1 MVEILVLAVVF
12 MIILPIVALGIA
24 IYTADNKKVTIVLT
38 TLTLVLPVETTVFII
53 YLIVELF
60 NLIY

>member
-1 MVEILVLAVVF
+1 MVKVLVLAVIF

-24 IYTADNKKVTIVLT
+24 IYTNDKNVTIVLT
-38 TLTLVLPVETTVFII
+38 TLTFILPIEVTIFTI
-53 YLIVELF
+53 YLIIELF

>member
-1 MVEILVLAVVF
+1 MVKVLVLAVIF

-24 IYTADNKKVTIVLT
+24 IYTNDKNVTIVLT
-38 TLTLVLPVETTVFII
+38 TLTFILPIEVTIFII
-53 YLIVELF
+53 YLVIELF

>member
-1 MVEILVLAVVF
+1 MIKVLVLAVVF

-24 IYTADNKKVTIVLT
+24 IYTNDKNVTIVLT
-38 TLTLVLPVETTVFII
+38 TLTFILPIEVTIFII
-53 YLIVELF
+53 YLIIELF

>member
-1 MVEILVLAVVF
+1 MIKIFILAILTL
-12 MIILPIVALGIA
+12 ILPLVTVGITV
-24 IYTADNKKVTIVLT
+24 YTADNKKLTKVLT
-38 TLTLVLPVETTVFII
+38 ALTFIIPIETTVFII

>member
-1 MVEILVLAVVF
+1 MIKVLVLAVVF

-24 IYTADNKKVTIVLT
+24 IYTNDKNVTIVLT
-38 TLTLVLPVETTVFII
+38 ALTFILPIEVTIFTI
-53 YLIVELF
+53 YLIIELF

>member
-1 MVEILVLAVVF
+1 MVKILVLAVVF
-12 MIILPIVALGIA
+12 MFILPLVAVGIA
-24 IYTADNKKVTIVLT
+24 VYTKDSKKITIVLT
-38 TLTLVLPVETTVFII
+38 ALTFILPVEVTVFII